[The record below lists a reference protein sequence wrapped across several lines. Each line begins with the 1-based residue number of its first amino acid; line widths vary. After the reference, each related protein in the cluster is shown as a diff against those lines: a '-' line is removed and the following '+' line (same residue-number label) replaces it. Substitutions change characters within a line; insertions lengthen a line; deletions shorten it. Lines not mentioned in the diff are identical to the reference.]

1 MFSRCP
7 GWYAVLSATA
17 LTAHLA
23 GTAPAWCAGP
33 AQDVVLTD
41 LAGRRVQPLAASDV
55 RATVFVFARTD
66 CPIAARY
73 APELER
79 LQGRAS
85 ADAVAFWLVFV
96 DRNETSE
103 AIRTYLRTYGY
114 HGRVLRDDAHALVRL
129 ASASITPEAAV
140 FVHGASA
147 PALVYRGRID
157 NRYVDLGRS
166 RPAPTVRDLDDVLD
180 ALRAGTSIR
189 FRSTEAVGCVIA
201 DLQ

>member
-1 MFSRCP
+1 
-7 GWYAVLSATA
+7 
-17 LTAHLA
+17 
-23 GTAPAWCAGP
+23 
-33 AQDVVLTD
+33 
-41 LAGRRVQPLAASDV
+41 V
-55 RATVFVFARTD
+55 RANVFVFVRTD

-79 LQGRAS
+79 LQSRAS

-96 DRNETSE
+96 DRNQAPE

-114 HGRVLRDDAHALVRL
+114 HGRVLRDDTHALVQL
-129 ASASITPEAAV
+129 ARASITPEATV
-140 FVHGASA
+140 FVDGANG

-157 NRYVDLGRS
+157 DRYMDVGRS
-166 RPAPTVRDLDDVLD
+166 RPVPTVRDLDDVLD
-180 ALRAGTSIR
+180 ALRAGTPIR